1 MHLADILTKTKNN
14 IMKVLKSLIAVTILS
29 ITFLSCKKSSEDI
42 PTPAAATTAGT
53 FTWKEN
59 GVAYTADSAHY
70 TLCCSPI
77 VTTIFAYHKTAAGIR
92 RFFEININGTT
103 NGSFTIPASGFNP
116 CALYYASGAAGAGF
130 GQANAGGVIAITN
143 YDNANNKIS
152 GTFSAVQG
160 PHTITEGVF
169 TGLPKK

>member
-1 MHLADILTKTKNN
+1 
-14 IMKVLKSLIAVTILS
+14 MKVLNSIIAVAILS
-29 ITFLSCKKSSEDI
+29 VAILSCKKSTEEI
-42 PTPAAATTAGT
+42 PVPAATATAGI

-70 TLCCSPI
+70 SLCCTPT
-77 VTTIFAYHKTAAGIR
+77 VTTIFAYHRTSAGIR
-92 RFFEININGTT
+92 RFFEININGTS

-116 CALYYASGAAGAGF
+116 CALYYASGASGGGS
-130 GQANAGGVIAITN
+130 GQANAGGIITITN
-143 YDNANNKIS
+143 YDNANNKVT

-169 TGLPKK
+169 TSLPKK

>member
-1 MHLADILTKTKNN
+1 
-14 IMKVLKSLIAVTILS
+14 MKVLNNIIAVAILS
-29 ITFLSCKKSSEDI
+29 ITIFSCKKTTEDL
-42 PTPAAATTAGT
+42 PTPAVTSTTGT

-59 GVAYTADSAHY
+59 GVDFTADSAHY
-70 TLCCSPI
+70 TLCCSPT
-77 VTTIFAYHKTAAGIR
+77 VTTIFAYKGAGATR

-116 CALYYASGAAGAGF
+116 CALYYSNGSAGGQASG
-130 GQANAGGVIAITN
+130 GGTIAITN
-143 YDNANNKIS
+143 YDNANNKIT

>member
-1 MHLADILTKTKNN
+1 
-14 IMKVLKSLIAVTILS
+14 MKVLNNIIAIAILS
-29 ITFLSCKKSSEDI
+29 ITILSCKKTTEDI
-42 PTPAAATTAGT
+42 PTPAVAATAGT

-70 TLCCSPI
+70 SLCCTPT

-103 NGSFTIPASGFNP
+103 NGTFTIPASGFNP
-116 CALYYASGAAGAGF
+116 CALYYASGAVGGGS
-130 GQANAGGVIAITN
+130 GQANGGGTIAITN
-143 YDNANNKIS
+143 YDNANNKIT

>member
-1 MHLADILTKTKNN
+1 
-14 IMKVLKSLIAVTILS
+14 MKVLNIFIATAILS
-29 ITFLSCKKSSEDI
+29 IAILSCKKTTEDV
-42 PTPAAATTAGT
+42 PAPAAVAGAGS
-53 FTWKEN
+53 FAWKEN
-59 GVAYTADSAHY
+59 GVAFTADSAY
-70 TLCCSPI
+70 YSLCCSPT
-77 VTTIFAYHKTAAGIR
+77 VTTIFAYHRTSSGIR
-92 RFFEININGTT
+92 RFFEININGTS

-116 CALYYASGAAGAGF
+116 CALYYASGASGGGS

-143 YDNANNKIS
+143 YDNANNKIT